1 MIELRKAHELDVVE
15 LTEDLPE
22 YGVCQGA
29 RGTVVEVFEKPE
41 EAYMIEFL
49 ENEGEIS
56 KIADWVKPD
65 QIKNIDLIA
74 KEYYRKGMVALNTG
88 NLVESLRHLRKAI
101 ELIPSYI
108 RGLHNSLA
116 QSIGPHEDWPRF
128 IFAMK
133 LIWLLDPD
141 YEMAR
146 ENLAIAYLNLGVQEA
161 KSGEYEQSLITFHA
175 ALAVKASKEIVDL
188 IKSNIAASY
197 TALGSRA
204 FSNSEMEKAL
214 GFFGSAHFMVSN
226 EMTRLNLGKALFH
239 YADFCSDAGDLDRA
253 IDSYQRAEDA
263 GLKWPEV
270 LNNHARALATRGE
283 LPGAIMMFEA
293 AASLAPQDETIGSN
307 LSKLLTLSTV
317 ETKDLAA
324 QNVPVNFLT
333 FPLNTIPLHV
343 AP

>member
-22 YGVCQGA
+22 YGVRQGA

-56 KIADWVKPD
+56 KIADWVKPG

-74 KEYYRKGMVALNTG
+74 KEYYRTGLAALKTG

-108 RGLHNSLA
+108 RSLHNSLA
-116 QSIGPHEDWPRF
+116 QSIGPHEDWPKF
-128 IFAMK
+128 IFAMR

-141 YEMAR
+141 YEMGR

-161 KSGEYEQSLITFHA
+161 KGGEFDQSLITFHA
-175 ALAVKASKEIVDL
+175 ALAVKASQEVVDL
-188 IKSNIAASY
+188 IKNNIASSY
-197 TALGSRA
+197 TALGTRA
-204 FSNSEMEKAL
+204 FSNSEMEQAL
-214 GFFGSAHFMVSN
+214 WHFGNAHFMAVN
-226 EMTRLNLGKALFH
+226 EMTRSNLGKACFH
-239 YADFCSDAGDLDRA
+239 YANFCWDAGDVDKA

-270 LNNHARALATRGE
+270 LNNHACALGTRGE
-283 LPGAIMMFEA
+283 IQGAILMLEA
-293 AASLAPQDETIGSN
+293 AASLAPQDKIISSN

-317 ETKDLAA
+317 ETKDLVT
-324 QNVPVNFLT
+324 QNIPVNFLT
-333 FPLNTIPLHV
+333 PPLKSVALHV
-343 AP
+343 AA